1 MTWLRWVVAVIGVL
15 IGGWMTFDGSRALV
29 KGDYV
34 TPREG
39 PYAGQLGPWSNLV
52 RGAGLEP
59 RSTPVKTVFVL
70 FGLSWLLFAAA
81 HALGA
86 SWAWPGLLA
95 LSLLSLWY
103 LPVGTILSVLELVLL
118 FLVRSRA
125 P

>member
-1 MTWLRWVVAVIGVL
+1 MTWLRWVVAAIGVL
-15 IGGWMTFDGSRALV
+15 MGGWMTFDGSRALI

-34 TPREG
+34 TPGDG
-39 PYAGQLGPWSNLV
+39 PYAGQLGPWSRLV

-59 RSTPVKTVFVL
+59 RSTVVKATFVIL
-70 FGLSWLLFAAA
+70 GLSWLSIAIA

-86 SWAWPGLLA
+86 RWAWPGLLV

-118 FLVRSRA
+118 FLIRSRA
-125 P
+125 T